1 MQNKVEI
8 KFFSTQSRIKIYES
22 PLFILQ
28 VFMILFSDTSDDDEK
43 FHTKYRLLSNHHLA
57 MGQRQILQEWA
68 DGFVDRDGKA
78 LYEFQT
84 TFHSMFWEFYI
95 HQVLKEMGEKID
107 FSKNRPDFIVQNPDG
122 SHKMYIEA
130 VVSQI
135 KRGGR
140 EEEARSNNDL
150 MKVIRPLWKLKDY
163 HSIIN
168 EGIVRASNSINEKLK
183 KYEKYSKLDWVNT
196 NAPYIIGVS
205 SYSQVNYGLESHYP
219 IFALLYGLYIN
230 GDGTS
235 FFKKKNI
242 IKPNTESE
250 IALNI
255 FNDET
260 YSDISAIMFSSK
272 VTLGKLANLAKS
284 RGLEGSEF
292 SANVNLYF
300 DDEHPHFKPV
310 IVNKDNPELLVDGL
324 MILHNPKAKVPLDK
338 TIFSNLGI
346 TQIYINDGRLEVE
359 AISPFLINRFH
370 SEVHRGMDEVIARM
384 YFFDY
389 NYEEL
394 VLPD

>member
-1 MQNKVEI
+1 ML
-8 KFFSTQSRIKIYES
+8 R
-22 PLFILQ
+22 LC
-28 VFMILFSDTSDDDEK
+28 MRLFSENYEDNEK
-43 FHTKYRLLSNHHLA
+43 FHTKYKLLNNHPPA
-57 MGQRQILQEWA
+57 IGQRQILQEWA
-68 DGFVDRDGKA
+68 DGFVDRDGKV

-84 TFHSMFWEFYI
+84 TFHSMLWEFYI

-140 EEEARSNNDL
+140 EEEVRSLND
-150 MKVIRPLWKLKDY
+150 MMEVMRPLWKLEDY

-183 KYEKYSKLDWVNT
+183 KYEKYSKLDWVDT
-196 NAPYIIGVS
+196 NVPYIIGVS
-205 SYSQVNYGLESHYP
+205 SYSQVNYGLESHYA
-219 IFALLYGLYIN
+219 IFALLYGLYMS

-235 FFKKKNI
+235 FFKKQNI
-242 IKPNTESE
+242 VKPNTESE

-255 FNDET
+255 FNDEN

-284 RGLEGSEF
+284 KGLEWSEIG
-292 SANVNLYF
+292 ANVNLYF
-300 DDEHPHFKPV
+300 DDEHPYFKPL
-310 IVNKDNPELLVDGL
+310 IINKNNPELLVDGL

-346 TQIYINDGRLEVE
+346 TQIYINDGQLEIDAV
-359 AISPFLINRFH
+359 SPFLINRFH
-370 SEVHRGMDEVIARM
+370 SEVHRGMDEEIANM
-384 YFFDY
+384 YFHDY
-389 NYEEL
+389 NF
-394 VLPD
+394 PSS